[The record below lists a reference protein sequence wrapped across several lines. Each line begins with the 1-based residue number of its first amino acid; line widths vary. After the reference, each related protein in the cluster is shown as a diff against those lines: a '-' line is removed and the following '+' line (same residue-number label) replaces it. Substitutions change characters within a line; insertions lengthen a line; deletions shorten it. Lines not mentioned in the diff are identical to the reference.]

1 MITLQNQ
8 LSTAQQQV
16 ASLRQEKE
24 EEHKLWQ
31 EKFNAT
37 LTEVNRWD
45 HQTVKDNNLLFTSC
59 LHLPI

>member
-1 MITLQNQ
+1 MFFFLYRPSGNEVITLQNQ

-16 ASLRQEKE
+16 SSLRQEKE

-37 LTEVNRWD
+37 LTEVNRCD
-45 HQTVKDNNLLFTSC
+45 C
-59 LHLPI
+59 